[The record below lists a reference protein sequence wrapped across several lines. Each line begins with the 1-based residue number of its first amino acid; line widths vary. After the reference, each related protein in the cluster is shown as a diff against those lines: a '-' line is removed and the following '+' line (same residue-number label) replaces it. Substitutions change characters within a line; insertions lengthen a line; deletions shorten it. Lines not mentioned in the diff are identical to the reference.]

1 MVKVRK
7 SRTLFSIFLPS
18 PFARLV
24 EHARRG
30 GELVRKLREA
40 VLAFCEGDERR
51 VRELA
56 EEISRG
62 EHEVDEV
69 KSEIRR
75 NLPRGILLPVDRSDL
90 LAFLK
95 PQDSI
100 ADFAEDA
107 AHMLTLRRPERLPE
121 GVRVKLLELVEGVIR
136 TVDAYVEVVG
146 RLSKVARFSFRQRD
160 IKEALEAIPRVEEL
174 EHETDV
180 IGMELGRMIFA
191 SEGEL
196 GPVGVYHLNE
206 LAKTIGE
213 IADCAARAADR
224 LRTMLT
230 RR

>member
-1 MVKVRK
+1 MVKIRRT
-7 SRTLFSIFLPS
+7 RTLLSIFLPS
-18 PFARLV
+18 PFVRLV
-24 EHARRG
+24 EHARMG

-62 EHEVDEV
+62 EHEVDNL
-69 KSEIRR
+69 KSAIRQ

-107 AHMLTLRRPERLPE
+107 AHMLTLRPPGRLPE
-121 GVRVKLLELVEGVIR
+121 EVRRGLLELVDAVIR

-146 RLSKVARFSFRQRD
+146 RLANVAKFSFRHRD
-160 IKEALEAIPRVEEL
+160 IKEALEAIPKVEEL
-174 EHETDV
+174 EHDTDV
-180 IGMELGRMIFA
+180 IGMRLGRAIFA
-191 SEGEL
+191 AEGEL